1 MTIAR
6 RVSMSAEPVVYVI
19 DDDASFRR
27 AVSRLLRSAGLAV
40 EALGSAKEFLERPAE
55 DRPSCLVL
63 DIRMPGP
70 SGMDL
75 QAALQEAQRDIP
87 IVFVTGHGDVSTGVR
102 AMKGGAVD
110 FLEKPFRGQD
120 LLACVQRGLAR
131 SEQGRVERAER
142 AAVERR
148 FATLTARERDV
159 LRLVVTGML
168 NKQIAGE
175 LGIAEQ
181 TVKIHRGHVTQKMQ
195 AGSVAELIQMVG
207 KLGPRAFQRAR
218 GSRGSRPKA
227 LWRVMAGGGQTVST
241 R

>member
-1 MTIAR
+1 
-6 RVSMSAEPVVYVI
+6 MSDEPLVYVI
-19 DDDASFRR
+19 DDDPSFRK

-40 EALGSAKEFLERPAE
+40 EALASAQEFLDRPAV
-55 DRPSCLVL
+55 DQPSCLVL
-63 DIRMPGP
+63 DVRMPGP

-75 QAALQEAQRDIP
+75 QVALQEAQRDIP

-110 FLEKPFRGQD
+110 FLEKPFHERD

-131 SEQGRVERAER
+131 SQQIRAERAER

-148 FATLTARERDV
+148 FATLTARERHV

-175 LGIAEQ
+175 LGIAER
-181 TVKIHRGHVTQKMQ
+181 TVKIHRGHVMQKME
-195 AGSVAELIQMVG
+195 AGSVAGLVRMVG
-207 KLGPRAFQRAR
+207 KLKGVF
-218 GSRGSRPKA
+218 SY
-227 LWRVMAGGGQTVST
+227 
-241 R
+241 

>member
-1 MTIAR
+1 
-6 RVSMSAEPVVYVI
+6 MSAEPVVYVV
-19 DDDASFRR
+19 DDDASFRK
-27 AVSRLLRSAGLAV
+27 AVSRLLRSAGLEV
-40 EALGSAKEFLERPAE
+40 EALGSAREFLDRPAE

-75 QAALQEAQRDIP
+75 QAALREAQRDIP
-87 IVFVTGHGDVSTGVR
+87 IIFVTGHGDVSTGVR

-120 LLACVQRGLAR
+120 FLACVERGLAR
-131 SEQGRVERAER
+131 SRQSRLERAER
-142 AAVERR
+142 AEVERR

-168 NKQIAGE
+168 NKQIARD

-181 TVKIHRGHVTQKMQ
+181 TVKIHRGHATQKMH
-195 AGSVAELIQMVG
+195 AGSVPELIQMVG
-207 KLGPRAFQRAR
+207 RLGPRASQ
-218 GSRGSRPKA
+218 GS
-227 LWRVMAGGGQTVST
+227 
-241 R
+241 

>member
-1 MTIAR
+1 
-6 RVSMSAEPVVYVI
+6 MSAEPVVYVI
-19 DDDASFRR
+19 DDDASFRK

-75 QAALQEAQRDIP
+75 QTALQEAQRDIP

-120 LLACVQRGLAR
+120 LLACVQRGLTR
-131 SEQGRVERAER
+131 SEQSRVERAER
-142 AAVERR
+142 ADVERR

-207 KLGPRAFQRAR
+207 KLGPGAYQRA
-218 GSRGSRPKA
+218 
-227 LWRVMAGGGQTVST
+227 
-241 R
+241 

>member
-1 MTIAR
+1 
-6 RVSMSAEPVVYVI
+6 MSAEPVVFVI
-19 DDDASFRR
+19 DDEASFRK
-27 AVSRLLRSAGLAV
+27 AVSRLLRSAGLEV
-40 EALGSAKEFLERPAE
+40 ETLGSAREFLERPAVE
-55 DRPSCLVL
+55 RPSCLVL
-63 DIRMPGP
+63 DIHMPGP

-75 QAALQEAQRDIP
+75 QAALREAQRDIP

-110 FLEKPFRGQD
+110 FLEKPFRGRD

-131 SEQGRVERAER
+131 SQQSRVERAER

-159 LRLVVTGML
+159 LRLVVAGML

-181 TVKIHRGHVTQKMQ
+181 TVKIHRGHVTQKME
-195 AGSVAELIQMVG
+195 AGSVPELFKMVG
-207 KLGPRAFQRAR
+207 KLGRAY
-218 GSRGSRPKA
+218 
-227 LWRVMAGGGQTVST
+227 
-241 R
+241 

>member
-1 MTIAR
+1 MTDG
-6 RVSMSAEPVVYVI
+6 PLVYVI

-40 EALGSAKEFLERPAE
+40 ETLASAEEFLERPVV

-63 DIRMPGP
+63 DVRMPGS

-75 QAALQEAQRDIP
+75 QVALREARRDIP
-87 IVFVTGHGDVSTGVR
+87 IVFMTGHGDVSTGVR

-110 FLEKPFRGQD
+110 FLEKPFRAPD

-131 SEQGRVERAER
+131 SQQGWREHAER

-159 LRLVVTGML
+159 LQLVVTGML
-168 NKQIAGE
+168 NKQIAAK
-175 LGIAEQ
+175 LGIAEK
-181 TVKIHRGHVTQKMQ
+181 TVKIHRSHMTHKMA
-195 AGSVAELIQMVG
+195 AGSVAELVSLAQ
-207 KLGPRAFQRAR
+207 KLEPS
-218 GSRGSRPKA
+218 GSR
-227 LWRVMAGGGQTVST
+227 Q
-241 R
+241 